1 MSIAVFATLQLEQC
15 AAQAAKWREEARQ
28 DRIRADGALARGDRD
43 GANRWLAQARLCEA
57 WAAESQEAADQ
68 FAAINARLGDA

>member
-1 MSIAVFATLQLEQC
+1 MSIAVFATRQLEQC

-57 WAAESQEAADQ
+57 WAAEPQEAADQ